1 MTRTLLLIAAL
12 AGFSAV
18 ALGAFGAHGLKNRVE
33 PELLAVWQTAVQY
46 HLAHALALLFV
57 ALLLRQAGGSALVWA
72 GGAFVLGI
80 VLFSGSLYLLVLT
93 GVRTLGIVTPFG
105 GLALLAGW
113 LALAVAAFRNEF

>member
-1 MTRTLLLIAAL
+1 MTRTLLLVAAL

-18 ALGAFGAHGLKNRVE
+18 ALGAFGAHGLKSRVE

-57 ALLLRQAGGSALVWA
+57 ALLLRQAGGHALLWS
-72 GGAFVLGI
+72 GGAFAAGI

-93 GVRTLGIVTPFG
+93 GVRTLGIITPFG
-105 GLALLAGW
+105 GLAFLAGW